1 MPNARASPADG
12 VRPPAYAEPPRFP
25 QVLGVESGLIGS
37 VLSLGDP
44 VEDRFDVEDGGA
56 VNRFEVAD
64 PESQTVDGQDLD
76 PVEAD
81 RVGRLGERVLNTP
94 SGGLP
99 GLSPG
104 TVLNSSRRARSSQ
117 LTTMMC
123 SPARRSRIPSARCG
137 SMTSH
142 ADGAPSSPWLGASA
156 GSVSVDSTQPMGVTS
171 YCRRAL

>member
-76 PVEAD
+76 PVELFEPVLPEA
-81 RVGRLGERVLNTP
+81 RLSPP
-94 SGGLP
+94 SGAPTWSGHD
-99 GLSPG
+99 
-104 TVLNSSRRARSSQ
+104 Q
-117 LTTMMC
+117 TT
-123 SPARRSRIPSARCG
+123 G
-137 SMTSH
+137 
-142 ADGAPSSPWLGASA
+142 
-156 GSVSVDSTQPMGVTS
+156 
-171 YCRRAL
+171 